1 MKDIMSAASVT
12 SGALH
17 HHFETKKALGLAVI
31 RERIGRAVDDAWI
44 RPVNEAENA
53 AEGVRRAFGG
63 ILDGLGDAPIAGC
76 PLNNLALEL
85 ACAEPD
91 FRQELQIIFERWQ
104 EALTKRLATGA
115 VPRKKGEFSPAELA
129 TFIVAS
135 YSGAMTLAKS
145 AQSSAP
151 LNTALKVLLRMC
163 AENLAPA

>member
-1 MKDIMSAASVT
+1 MSAAAVT

-17 HHFETKKALGLAVI
+17 HHYETKKALGLAVI
-31 RERIGRAVDDAWI
+31 RERIGRTVDEAWI

-53 AEGVRRAFGG
+53 AEGVRRAFDG
-63 ILDGLGDAPIAGC
+63 ILDGLDDAPIAGC

-85 ACAEPD
+85 ACAEPE

-104 EALTKRLATGA
+104 EALSKRIATGR
-115 VPRKKGEFSPAELA
+115 VRRKQGQVSPAELA

-145 AQSSAP
+145 SQSSAP

-163 AENLAPA
+163 EENFERA